1 MSVINESEEN
11 NVCYLE
17 NITIIYMYLY
27 AFRSMSLTSQLWG
40 CNTRLPN
47 SVNVVLRLGKL
58 NSLTSP
64 WGGAQKGTWS

>member
-1 MSVINESEEN
+1 
-11 NVCYLE
+11 
-17 NITIIYMYLY
+17 MYLY